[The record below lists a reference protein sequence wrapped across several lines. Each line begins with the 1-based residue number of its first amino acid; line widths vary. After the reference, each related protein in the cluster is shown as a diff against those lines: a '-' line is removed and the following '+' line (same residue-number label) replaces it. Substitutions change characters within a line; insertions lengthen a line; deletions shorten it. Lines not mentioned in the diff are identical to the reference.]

1 MARINGVYSTGCGKA
16 HLSSS
21 GHTPIF
27 GKEMVGTFNVRT
39 RRKIT
44 DFPPT
49 IVSEEYGR
57 RYWRIMINGQYEA
70 WAFRWN
76 GSRMPYMTWELVSEQ
91 PLPDELKLHGI
102 IIDIGEDHG
111 K

>member
-1 MARINGVYSTGCGKA
+1 MMLVNGVHIKGCNRA

-39 RRKIT
+39 KKRIT
-44 DFPPT
+44 AFPPT

-57 RYWRIMINGQYEA
+57 RYWRVLINDKYEA
-70 WAFRWN
+70 FAFRWN
-76 GSRMPYMTWELVSEQ
+76 GSRMPEHTWELVSET
-91 PLPDELKLHGI
+91 PLPDELKKHGFV
-102 IIDIGEDHG
+102 IDIAE
-111 K
+111 